1 MTDYFEH
8 NNITYYDEI
17 YSLVYLKESYNE
29 HLATISTKLDNYELK
44 TTKMIQNID
53 DLIFECRKEKNEKN
67 KNFFEIREFI
77 NNIDEKFKNIL
88 MIQLKIQDIENNLRT
103 IIKII
108 LGIGPVRLSIYEL
121 IYEIK
126 QNIQN
131 SDSMSSLENH
141 NNLFNDIIK
150 NSQLIDDHI
159 EKQVVLINNIILSKR
174 IELIEKIPEKSKP
187 IESFEPSSDIEIV
200 LNTFQTILDTCE
212 SEDIY
217 NSHVGCFHNYISN
230 LSLPEY
236 EDNLEQIIIV
246 RNIIEYS
253 PFADNVNT
261 KSESGVRKIKIKK
274 DGTITTEIDNRIT
287 TEMFNNL

>member
-17 YSLVYLKESYNE
+17 YSLVYFKESYNE

-53 DLIFECRKEKNEKN
+53 DLIFECRKEKDEEN
-67 KNFFEIREFI
+67 KNFFEIREYI
-77 NNIDEKFKNIL
+77 NKIDDEFKNIL

-103 IIKII
+103 IMKII

-131 SDSMSSLENH
+131 SDLIRTLENH
-141 NNLFNDIIK
+141 DNIFNDIIK
-150 NSQLIDDHI
+150 NSYIIDDHI
-159 EKQVVLINNIILSKR
+159 EKQMILINSIILTKR
-174 IELIEKIPEKSKP
+174 IELSKKIPQKSL
-187 IESFEPSSDIEIV
+187 ESDIEVV
-200 LNTFQTILDTCE
+200 LNTFRTIIETCE
-212 SEDIY
+212 TEDIY

-230 LSLPEY
+230 LRLPEY
-236 EDNLEQIIIV
+236 EDNIEQIVIV
-246 RNIIEYS
+246 RNIIEHS
-253 PFADNVNT
+253 PYADNT
-261 KSESGVRKIKIKK
+261 KSDERKIKIKK
-274 DGTITTEIDNRIT
+274 DGTITTE
-287 TEMFNNL
+287 MFNNL